1 MVHFMQRASHHDLRA
16 QFRALLA
23 SNGCYHTA
31 SVFDPMA
38 ARIAA
43 DLGFEVGIL
52 GGSVASLQVLAAPD
66 FALITLSEF
75 VEQATRI
82 GRVSRLPV
90 IADADHGYGN
100 ALNVMRTVVELE
112 RAGIAALTIED
123 TLLPAQ
129 FGRKSTDLISVDE
142 GVGKIRA
149 ALEARVDPELAI
161 IARTHAGVLDV
172 SQVIHRTQAYQAA
185 GADAICIVGVEDFA
199 HLEQIAA
206 ALSIPLMLVTYG
218 NPKLRDNARLAS
230 LGVRIVVNGHAAYFA
245 AIKATYDC
253 LREQRGVDASDL
265 SASELALKYTLPEEY
280 IVWAEEFMNVKE

>member
-1 MVHFMQRASHHDLRA
+1 MQRASHHDLRA

-23 SNGCYHTA
+23 ANSCYHTA
-31 SVFDPMA
+31 SVFDPMS

-66 FALITLSEF
+66 FALISLSEF

-82 GRVSRLPV
+82 GRVARLPV

-112 RAGIAALTIED
+112 RAGIAALTLED

-129 FGRKSTDLISVDE
+129 FGRKSTDLIGIDE

-149 ALEARVDPELAI
+149 ALEARVDPDLAI

-172 SQVIHRTQAYQAA
+172 DEVIRRTLAYQAA
-185 GADAICIVGVEDFA
+185 GADAICMVGVRDFA
-199 HLEQIAA
+199 HLELIAQN
-206 ALSIPLMLVTYG
+206 LSVPLMLVSYG
-218 NPKLRDNARLAS
+218 NPSLRDDARLAS
-230 LGVRIVVNGHAAYFA
+230 LGVRIVVDGHAAYFA

-253 LREQRGVDASDL
+253 LREQRGIAASAH
-265 SASELALKYTLPEEY
+265 SATELTHKYTRPEDY
-280 IVWAEEFMNVKE
+280 IVWAREYMDVQE